1 MKMIE
6 AIKVNKE
13 LMMKGFWAGIGF
25 WTASEIIYNSV
36 TFVKVVM
43 GMEV

>member
-1 MKMIE
+1 MIE
-6 AIKVNKE
+6 VIKVNKE

-36 TFVKVVM
+36 AFLKLVM
-43 GMEV
+43 GLEV

>member
-1 MKMIE
+1 MKIIE
-6 AIKVNKE
+6 AMKVNKE

-25 WTASEIIYNSV
+25 WIASEIIYNIV
-36 TFVKVVM
+36 AFIKVVM